1 MQAFFKGHT
10 LLSTVVRR
18 CVAGVLLSG
27 LAWHAQ
33 ADALPGAPAP
43 FDKGKVQIALVGYL
57 SSGDFPEAYL
67 QGVEKQTAALGATL
81 RVFDARQQA
90 ATQREMIEQAIDLGV
105 DGIIVQLGLAETLRD
120 SVDKAI
126 AKGIKVVAFDV
137 DLQNPKVTQVEQDHH
152 ALARLALEQALKDNG
167 TTFEAGY
174 VYISGFTPMERR
186 NEIWNQVKAANPGIV
201 EKARFGTLNP
211 PIANSVADQ
220 ASAVLRAN
228 PGISVIFAPFDEFA
242 KGAKIAVDEAG
253 LGSKIKIYSADIST
267 ADIQIMKEPDSAW
280 VATAAVNPQVLGAI
294 SVRSLAMLIA
304 GENPGQRVLVPPTLI
319 TRQQL
324 LDLDVKNVRDLAQKV
339 PAFGDAASIAS
350 PAWIPQ
356 SK

>member
-1 MQAFFKGHT
+1 MHGSITQFARHCLAGA
-10 LLSTVVRR
+10 LLS
-18 CVAGVLLSG
+18 ALALS
-27 LAWHAQ
+27 AQ
-33 ADALPGAPAP
+33 AKALPGAPAP
-43 FDKGKVQIALVGYL
+43 FDKGQVQIALVGYL
-57 SSGDFPEAYL
+57 FSGDFPEAYL
-67 QGVEKQTAALGATL
+67 RGVEKQTDALGANL

-90 ATQREMIEQAIDLGV
+90 ASQGEMIDQAVDLGV
-105 DGIIVQLGLAETLRD
+105 DGIIVQLGLAETLKAPIDR
-120 SVDKAI
+120 AI

-137 DLQNPKVTQVEQDHH
+137 DLNTPQVTQVEQDHH
-152 ALARLALEQALKDNG
+152 ALARLALDQAVKDNG
-167 TTFEAGY
+167 TKFDAGY

-186 NEIWNQVKAANPGIV
+186 DEIWSQVKKANPGIV

-253 LGSKIKIYSADIST
+253 LASKVKIYSADIST

-280 VATAAVNPQVLGAI
+280 AATAAVNPQVAGAI

-304 GENPGQRVLVPPTLI
+304 GENPGHQVLVPPTLI

-324 LDLDVKNVRDLAQKV
+324 LDLDVKNVRDLAQKL
-339 PAFGDAASIAS
+339 PAFGDTANVARA
-350 PAWIPQ
+350 AWIPVAN
-356 SK
+356 

>member
-1 MQAFFKGHT
+1 MQGSIKGF
-10 LLSTVVRR
+10 VRH
-18 CVAGVLLSG
+18 CLAGSLLSG
-27 LAWHAQ
+27 VVLAAN
-33 ADALPGAPAP
+33 AKPLPGAPAP

-57 SSGDFPEAYL
+57 FSGDFTEAYL
-67 QGVEKQTAALGATL
+67 RGVEKQTEALGATL

-90 ATQREMIEQAIDLGV
+90 ASQREMIEQAVDLGV
-105 DGIIVQLGLAETLRD
+105 DGIIIELGLVETLKD
-120 SVDKAI
+120 AVYKAV

-137 DLQNPKVTQVEQDHH
+137 DLNSPKVTQVEQDHH
-152 ALARLALEQALKDNG
+152 ALARLALDQALKDNG
-167 TTFEAGY
+167 TRFDAGY

-186 NEIWNQVKAANPGIV
+186 DEIWSQVKAANPGIV

-253 LGSKIKIYSADIST
+253 LGSKVKIYSADIST
-267 ADIQIMKEPDSAW
+267 ADIQIMKEPGSAW
-280 VATAAVNPQVLGAI
+280 AATAAVNPQVAGAI
-294 SVRSLAMLIA
+294 SVRALAMLIA
-304 GENPGQRVLVPPTLI
+304 GENPGHQVLVPPTLI

-324 LDLDVKNVRDLAQKV
+324 VDLDVKNVRDLAQKV
-339 PAFGDAASIAS
+339 PAFGDAANVARS
-350 PAWIPQ
+350 AWIPVAD
-356 SK
+356 